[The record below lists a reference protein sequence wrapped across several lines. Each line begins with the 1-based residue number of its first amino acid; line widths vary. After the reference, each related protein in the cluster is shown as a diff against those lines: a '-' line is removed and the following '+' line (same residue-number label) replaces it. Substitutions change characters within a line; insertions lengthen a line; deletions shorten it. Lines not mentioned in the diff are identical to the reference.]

1 MLFGTERNRK
11 CVLLSVTGV
20 YVLNTCCAHCQFA
33 RMPVVV
39 CVFQLEGLC
48 MVLVWRVGI
57 GRRRSITHSPL
68 GLSACNLE
76 DKYTSPV
83 AISITTSMCD
93 RTPYTQSATRLLR
106 TCYSMLFGPG
116 HLRNGL
122 VMSVAGVL
130 VPKTQLAMFLGL
142 TTCIW
147 VQCGPFVGFVG
158 WLALGRTPSIVML
171 VPNCTIRYLH
181 VPTCF
186 QLER

>member
-1 MLFGTERNRK
+1 MHVIWHRTQPEVCSVECDRCVCAEYMLCTLPVCQNA
-11 CVLLSVTGV
+11 
-20 YVLNTCCAHCQFA
+20 CCG
-33 RMPVVV
+33 V

-130 VPKTQLAMFLGL
+130 VPKTQLAMFCWLL
-142 TTCIW
+142 
-147 VQCGPFVGFVG
+147 VFVMYVG
-158 WLALGRTPSIVML
+158 CYGCYGVCLHGCVVLLHWLKTPLAPCV
-171 VPNCTIRYLH
+171 
-181 VPTCF
+181 
-186 QLER
+186 